1 MKRSL
6 ATVLCT
12 LALFSATTVA
22 QPLPD
27 ALLEEVLVKTS
38 LLTFNDANVTG
49 NYDVLHAKLA
59 KPFRERFSP
68 ADLKQSFKSYAGK
81 HIDLIA
87 AKPIVRTSEASIKDG
102 RLRLRGYFDTAPN
115 RLTYELDF
123 VVSEGEWKLISLHVR
138 AKPPSTSEAAGAGLQ
153 ARAGRDVSGSD
164 SKVHP

>member
-1 MKRSL
+1 MKRSF
-6 ATVLCT
+6 ATALC
-12 LALFSATTVA
+12 AFSLLSAAAVA

-59 KPFRERFSP
+59 KPFRDRFSP
-68 ADLKQSFKSYAGK
+68 ADLKQSFESFAGR

-87 AKPIVRTSEASIKDG
+87 AKPIVRTGQAGIKDG
-102 RLRLRGYFDTAPN
+102 RLMLRGYFDTAPN

-123 VVSEGEWKLISLHVR
+123 VVSEGEWKLISLHIR
-138 AKPPSTSEAAGAGLQ
+138 ARPPSTSDPTGAGPP
-153 ARAGRDVSGSD
+153 AGMGGTASASR
-164 SKVHP
+164 SKVYP